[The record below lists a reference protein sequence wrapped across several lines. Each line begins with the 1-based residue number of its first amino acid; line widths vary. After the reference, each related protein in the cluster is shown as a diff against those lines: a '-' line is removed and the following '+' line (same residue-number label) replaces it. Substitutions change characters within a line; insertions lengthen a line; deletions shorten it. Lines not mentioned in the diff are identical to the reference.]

1 MATPRAQIEM
11 VVDGEAESRRKI
23 ETVGDALRGLDNQS
37 LSRVGSTVEDFTK
50 RFDGLTGTLGDI
62 AKFATA
68 GLSFAA
74 FGAMI
79 NSAADAANNLYNLSK
94 ITGITV
100 ENLSGLQLAAQ
111 QSGTDL
117 EGVADAIKELSVNMA
132 QDADRFAKLGVTSKD
147 PLEAFKQLSDVF
159 AAIDEPQMRAAFGAD
174 ALGDS
179 WAVAAPLLSEGS
191 AKIDEMVQKGI
202 LLSATTTEMAE
213 KADEFK
219 DRLAELGTAAD
230 GVKTGLA
237 KEMLPAL
244 TEVASTIS
252 FTLQESGKLEAMWVG
267 LGALG
272 AFAFTDHFSSAEVKI
287 KNLREELA
295 EVQTDLELSK
305 NAPYVG
311 FVGRMLFGETTE
323 VLEERVANINRQ
335 IETLQRLQNAPAKPA
350 VASSGSASQ
359 GETSIAA
366 QIAEFLKL
374 SEAQNKAASEAKSQA
389 NAYQSLTQ
397 SIQKKIAQ
405 SSIELLY
412 GSSLTASQQE
422 QLALTEQLAAAK
434 SKLSPIQQAH
444 VEMLIQELVASLEVI
459 ESNKRAEEGFASWNK
474 TRTEYAAAAAKTI
487 QDAETEAARN
497 EELARTFGKT
507 RSEIASLELARLEE
521 QLAQRAS
528 TGLTL
533 DEIENLEKL
542 IAVKKR
548 SSTALV
554 QVDSMEAGRKA
565 AESLDEFLDPARAQ
579 TFGEALRE
587 SFGSAGT
594 ALTELTSSL
603 DGFSKRQAQ
612 FDEQR
617 ENARIAYSQGA
628 KTEMQY
634 MQDLARLG
642 EMEAKNRMQGY
653 GDMAGAA
660 AGFFGE
666 QSRGYNALMTV
677 SKVFHAAELAMTM
690 AELVPKGIAAVLNQ
704 GSGDPYTAF
713 GRMAAM
719 AAIVG
724 GLGVA
729 IGGVSGS
736 SSMSLSES
744 RQKAQGTG
752 TVLGSDAKSD
762 SIARAL
768 AQIEQSTDGTL
779 GISNEMLISLRNIE
793 SGIGQFAS
801 LLVRTTGVT
810 GDFGSS
816 LAVGGGFNKKG
827 INAIGAIGGGLAG
840 GLAGGAVAGAMTMGV
855 TGSTALTTLGAVA
868 GPVGMAIGAVL
879 GAVLGKSLGK
889 VMTTVF
895 GGKKS
900 IEDTGFT
907 IDKTNFATIASGG
920 LSAMQYADIKKSG
933 GWLGSD
939 KNLPTALE
947 GLGNEGNRQVSGILM
962 SLYDTVFEAGQML
975 GLGADSFNAQLSQYV
990 VDIGKVSL
998 KGKTDDEIQ
1007 KELSAVFSTVGDN
1020 LAAYGVAGLERFQQV
1035 GEGYLETLARVAS
1048 NYAGLD
1054 AIMGSIGATFGAT
1067 GIESLA
1073 ARERLIGMSGGIG
1086 KLADQA
1092 QSFGERFLT
1101 EAQRLAP
1108 VQKYVTDQL
1117 SAMNLAWVDTRDEF
1131 ASVTLGIDKTT
1142 EAGAKQFAVMMSL
1155 AEVFAQVYPA
1165 TEDVT
1170 KSIQEI
1176 ADEGKSLRDR
1186 IDELTMTRQQLLEK
1200 ESNALDVSNR
1210 PLLERLRVLTKE
1222 AEIAEEAKT
1231 LQDRIDELSMTR
1243 QQMLDRESNALNEAN
1258 RPLLERLR
1266 ALTRESE
1273 IAEEAKTL
1281 QAQLDELTLTREQQL
1296 LKERNSLSE
1305 MNQPMWDRIQ
1315 ALKAE
1320 AAAGEAAKNAATSLI
1335 GDVDATFSVL
1345 QRVVDL
1351 QKDALQEDIQARTES
1366 INNLR
1371 QLSDSLRSTF
1381 NSLRTPEQQQQ
1392 HQANSIAQLR
1402 TALMIARAGG
1412 PLPDAKKLQEALS
1425 SISQGL
1431 STDGYSSYQDY
1442 QRDLFTTQVELAE
1455 LAGLSDDALTVE
1467 EQNLK
1472 ALQSQVEQ
1480 YDLMLEH
1487 EQEQINILKGIG
1499 ATGLSIQQALVALR
1513 GAMLQASTNPVNAT
1527 MSTVAQAYQATLGRS
1542 PDAAGLQFW
1551 QDKAAQGV
1559 SQTDIRNAIANSPE
1573 AKLQAMYQATFGRPA
1588 DAAGLQFWM
1597 GQVGKGTSYSEIQ
1610 KAFAQSVEASRP
1622 RVPGF
1627 AAGGDFTGG
1636 WRIVGETGPELEATG
1651 PARIFSASQTRDLMG
1666 RLSSPGSSNE
1676 ALVAELKAV
1685 RAELQMLRD
1694 TNTAENQAIA
1704 KGTQATAGHL
1714 DAALNGNTPFATK
1727 VIPE

>member
-37 LSRVGSTVEDFTK
+37 LSRVGSTVEDFTR

-79 NSAADAANNLYNLSK
+79 NSAADAATNLYNLSK

-132 QDADRFAKLGVTSKD
+132 QDADRFAKLGVTAKD

-202 LLSATTTEMAE
+202 LLSATTSEMAE

-219 DRLAELGTAAD
+219 DRLAELGTAVD

-350 VASSGSASQ
+350 VAPSGPAAQ
-359 GETSIAA
+359 GGSSIAA

-405 SSIELLY
+405 SSIELRY

-422 QLALTEQLAAAK
+422 QLALTEQLEAAK
-434 SKLSPIQQAH
+434 GKLSPVQQAH
-444 VEMLIQELVASLEVI
+444 VEMLIRELVTNLEVI
-459 ESNKRAEEGFASWNK
+459 ESNKRAEEGLDSWNK
-474 TRTEYAAAAAKTI
+474 KRTEYAAAAAKTI
-487 QDAETEAARN
+487 QDAEAEATRN

-507 RSEIASLELARLEE
+507 RSEIESLNAARMEGARAQQATSVMTLEDIANHEKLLELTKRNAAAL
-521 QLAQRAS
+521 S
-528 TGLTL
+528 N
-533 DEIENLEKL
+533 IEML
-542 IAVKKR
+542 
-548 SSTALV
+548 
-554 QVDSMEAGRKA
+554 EAGKKA
-565 AESLDEFLDPARAQ
+565 AESLDEFLDPAKAQ

-587 SFGSAGT
+587 SLGGAGT
-594 ALTELTSSL
+594 ALSALTASL
-603 DGFSKRQAQ
+603 DGFGKRQAEI
-612 FDEQR
+612 DEQR
-617 ENARIAYSQGA
+617 KNAALALATGQR
-628 KTEMQY
+628 TEMQNL
-634 MQDLARLG
+634 QDLARLN

-666 QSRGYNALMTV
+666 QSRGYQTLMTV

-719 AAIVG
+719 AAVVA

-729 IGGVSGS
+729 IGGVSGGG
-736 SSMSLSES
+736 MSLSAS

-768 AQIEQSTDGTL
+768 SQIEQSTQDNL
-779 GISNEMLISLRNIE
+779 GVSNEMLISLRNIE

-810 GDFGSS
+810 GDFGSEYNKNVFDAKS
-816 LAVGGGFNKKG
+816 IGIGGALGGGVL
-827 INAIGAIGGGLAG
+827 GAM
-840 GLAGGAVAGAMTMGV
+840 GGAYVGMG
-855 TGSTALTTLGAVA
+855 TSQIGMLLG
-868 GPVGMAIGAVL
+868 GPVGMALGAAL
-879 GAVLGKSLGK
+879 GAVIGKTFIGKALGS
-889 VMTTVF
+889 VF
-895 GGKKS
+895 GGKQTV
-900 IEDTGFT
+900 EDTGFT
-907 IDKTNFATIASGG
+907 FDPTNFSSIAAGS
-920 LSAMQYADIKKSG
+920 LAAMQYADIKKDG
-933 GWLGSD
+933 GWFRSD
-939 KNLPTALE
+939 KTSTQTAP
-947 GLGNEGNRQVSGILM
+947 LGAEGNRQITGVLL
-962 SLYDTVFEAGQML
+962 SLYDTVYEAGQIL
-975 GLGADSFNAQLSQYV
+975 GLGADSFNAQLSQFV

-1007 KELSAVFSTVGDN
+1007 KELSAVFSKVGDS
-1020 LAAYGVAGLERFQQV
+1020 LAAFGVAGLEQFQQV

-1054 AIMGSIGATFGAT
+1054 AIMASIGRTVGAA
-1067 GIESLA
+1067 GIDSLA
-1073 ARERLIGMSGGIG
+1073 ARERLISLSGGISAM
-1086 KLADQA
+1086 ADQA
-1092 QSFGERFLT
+1092 GTFAQEFLT
-1101 EAQRLAP
+1101 EAERLAP
-1108 VQKYVTDQL
+1108 VQKHVVGQL
-1117 SAMNLAWVDTRDEF
+1117 ADMGLAWVDTRDEF
-1131 ASVTLGIDKTT
+1131 KNVILGLNLTT
-1142 EAGAKQFAVMMSL
+1142 EAGAKQYTSLMSL
-1155 AEVFAQVYPA
+1155 AEAFAEVYPA
-1165 TEDVT
+1165 TEDLT
-1170 KSIQEI
+1170 KSMQEI
-1176 ADEGKSLRDR
+1176 ADERKSLQDR
-1186 IDELTMTRQQLLEK
+1186 LDEMTMTREQLLAKERATIH
-1200 ESNALDVSNR
+1200 ESNL
-1210 PLLERLRVLTKE
+1210 PL
-1222 AEIAEEAKT
+1222 
-1231 LQDRIDELSMTR
+1231 
-1243 QQMLDRESNALNEAN
+1243 
-1258 RPLLERLR
+1258 
-1266 ALTRESE
+1266 
-1273 IAEEAKTL
+1273 
-1281 QAQLDELTLTREQQL
+1281 
-1296 LKERNSLSE
+1296 
-1305 MNQPMWDRIQ
+1305 WDRIQ
-1315 ALKAE
+1315 SLQAEASAAE
-1320 AAAGEAAKNAATSLI
+1320 AATAAAQQVAAGLMS
-1335 GDVDATFSVL
+1335 GVDSAFAVL
-1345 QRVVDL
+1345 QRAVEREKV
-1351 QKDALQEDIQARTES
+1351 ALQSQIANHTEAANKIRS
-1366 INNLR
+1366 VSN
-1371 QLSDSLRSTF
+1371 SLRSTIDGMRGPGAEVMERTRAQ
-1381 NSLRTPEQQQQ
+1381 SDLRSFL
-1392 HQANSIAQLR
+1392 A
-1402 TALMIARAGG
+1402 IARAGG
-1412 PLPDAKKLQEALS
+1412 ALPDSEKLQAVLTTLS
-1425 SISQGL
+1425 QDASEQFASFADYQADFYRTRNDMSDLASIS
-1431 STDGYSSYQDY
+1431 DK
-1442 QRDLFTTQVELAE
+1442 
-1455 LAGLSDDALTVE
+1455 ALTVE
-1467 EQNLK
+1467 ERTLDTLEDQL
-1472 ALQSQVEQ
+1472 AA
-1480 YDLMLEH
+1480 YDEMLAK
-1487 EQEQINILKGIG
+1487 EQEQIDQLKGNGTIG
-1499 ATGLSIQQALVALR
+1499 ISIRDAVLALHEAIA
-1513 GAMLQASTNPVNAT
+1513 GAKANPINAAV
-1527 MSTVAQAYQATLGRS
+1527 SSISDAYQSALGRA
-1542 PDAAGLQFW
+1542 PDAAGLEYW
-1551 QDKAAQGV
+1551 KGSAAAGN
-1559 SQTDIRNAIANSPE
+1559 SISDIVNAISNSPE
-1573 AKLQAMYQATFGRPA
+1573 AKIKALYKSTFGRAA
-1588 DAAGLQFWM
+1588 DAAGLQYWM
-1597 GQVGKGTSYSEIQ
+1597 DRAAAGVSYDTIEQGLKESDEYKKKQ
-1610 KAFAQSVEASRP
+1610 KI
-1622 RVPGF
+1622 PGY
-1627 AAGGDFTGG
+1627 AAGGDHTGG
-1636 WRIVGETGPELEATG
+1636 WRIVGENGPELEATG
-1651 PARIFSASQTRDLMG
+1651 PARIFNAGQTRDLMA
-1666 RLSSPGSSNE
+1666 RLGSPVDNS
-1676 ALVAELKAV
+1676 
-1685 RAELQMLRD
+1685 
-1694 TNTAENQAIA
+1694 
-1704 KGTQATAGHL
+1704 
-1714 DAALNGNTPFATK
+1714 AALADEVRQLRTQSDAQQKALDRALLAVAKYSKQTADLLDRWEKIGSPK
-1727 VIPE
+1727 ERLQ